1 MGFFKNN
8 YKTIIVIGVSIV
20 LQVGFVT
27 AMFSD
32 SHKQKKEIDS
42 TLVKN
47 LDNFFDGNDEV
58 DIIDESK
65 INTVNNLDVNRN
77 NNEVD
82 RLEVQ
87 VGYEHVDNQKLTQKS
102 KVKDIKQEKTK
113 TKETNQSVKK
123 SPVTKNSAN
132 KVSNSKTDKTN
143 KANKEETNN
152 YDKTNHTEDVKKIII
167 GKWKSVNDSNGRHDD
182 MYFEFFEDGSFQNY
196 DETQKMISNGTY
208 SFSSPNRI
216 KLNRRDITIVDDTK
230 EENKTFISDITF
242 KDDSSFT
249 VADTN
254 NFHFTNYIKVK

>member
-8 YKTIIVIGVSIV
+8 YKTIMIIGISIV
-20 LQVGFVT
+20 LQVGFIT

-58 DIIDESK
+58 DIIDEAK
-65 INTVNNLDVNRN
+65 INTVNNLDVNRS
-77 NNEVD
+77 NNEVEK
-82 RLEVQ
+82 LEVQ
-87 VGYEHVDNQKLTQKS
+87 VGYEHTEKPKPTQNSSTKA
-102 KVKDIKQEKTK
+102 VKQEKTNK
-113 TKETNQSVKK
+113 SNQPVKK
-123 SPVTKNSAN
+123 PSVTKNS
-132 KVSNSKTDKTN
+132 TN
-143 KANKEETNN
+143 KTSSTKKDKKKNEDKKETNN
-152 YDKTNHTEDVKKIII
+152 DNKTNNIENVKKIII
-167 GKWKSVNDSNGRHDD
+167 GKWKSVNDSNGKHDD

-196 DETQKMISNGTY
+196 DETEKMVSNGTY

-216 KLNRRDITIVDDTK
+216 KINRKDTTIVGDTK
-230 EENKTFISDITF
+230 EVSKTFISDINF

-254 NFHFTNYIKVK
+254 NFYFTNYIKIK